1 MLSAVVLSRSWTRSA
16 SSHAAADR
24 NQLSPHDR
32 YILSFEPSA
41 LRPGAFFV
49 PRRVQVGVAFGT
61 LRHSPTSDSTCN
73 ELCRDGNLLCMAT
86 KTAPNMALKRARF
99 DAQMSR
105 ASLAGATKLAPNTL
119 RNIEVGRARPRMDT
133 AARIAQALNKEVGD
147 LFPEVI
153 G

>member
-1 MLSAVVLSRSWTRSA
+1 
-16 SSHAAADR
+16 
-24 NQLSPHDR
+24 
-32 YILSFEPSA
+32 
-41 LRPGAFFV
+41 
-49 PRRVQVGVAFGT
+49 
-61 LRHSPTSDSTCN
+61 
-73 ELCRDGNLLCMAT
+73 MAT
-86 KTAPNMALKRARF
+86 KTATNMALKRARF

>member
-1 MLSAVVLSRSWTRSA
+1 
-16 SSHAAADR
+16 
-24 NQLSPHDR
+24 
-32 YILSFEPSA
+32 
-41 LRPGAFFV
+41 
-49 PRRVQVGVAFGT
+49 
-61 LRHSPTSDSTCN
+61 
-73 ELCRDGNLLCMAT
+73 
-86 KTAPNMALKRARF
+86 
-99 DAQMSR
+99 MSR